1 MTAGSARSARS
12 GGVAVGVDVGG
23 TKTLVALVDVDTGEV
38 LASSRAP
45 TDAAAGGAAVLERC
59 VAQARELCSSTGW
72 PAVPIGIA
80 LCEMV
85 DLDGR
90 PTTAATVDWLGL
102 DVDAAFAELG
112 PVTIESDVRAAAIAE
127 SRFGAA
133 TSVGQFVYVTVGTGV
148 AHALVLE
155 GVPHRGARG
164 NAILL
169 GVPPVERV
177 ASGPAIAAGAGAA
190 SAEAAFADPAAA
202 GVIAEA
208 ARHLGVAMAWLG
220 NALDPELIVVGGGL
234 GIRPDYLAA
243 ATDAMRA
250 AAADAGGVAVEV
262 RPARL
267 GERSAAIGAA
277 VVAADTAR
285 RAGT

>member
-1 MTAGSARSARS
+1 MTAGSRGS
-12 GGVAVGVDVGG
+12 GRLAVGIDVGG

-38 LASSRAP
+38 LATSRVP
-45 TDAAAGGAAVLERC
+45 TDAPAGGAAVLDRC
-59 VAQARELCSSTGW
+59 VALTRELCSSAGS
-72 PAVPIGIA
+72 PAASIGIA

-102 DVDAAFAELG
+102 DVDAAFDDLG
-112 PVTIESDVRAAAIAE
+112 TVTIESDVRAAAIAE

-133 TSVGQFVYVTVGTGV
+133 ASVGQFVYVTVGTGV
-148 AHALVLE
+148 AHTLVLD
-155 GVPHRGARG
+155 GVPHRGVRG

-169 GVPPVERV
+169 GIPPVERV

-190 SAEAAFADPAAA
+190 SSEAAFADPAAA

-208 ARHLGVAMAWLG
+208 ARHLGVALAWLG

-234 GIRPDYLAA
+234 GIRPDFLAA
-243 ATDAMRA
+243 AIDAMRA

-277 VVAADTAR
+277 VVAVDAR
-285 RAGT
+285 RRGT